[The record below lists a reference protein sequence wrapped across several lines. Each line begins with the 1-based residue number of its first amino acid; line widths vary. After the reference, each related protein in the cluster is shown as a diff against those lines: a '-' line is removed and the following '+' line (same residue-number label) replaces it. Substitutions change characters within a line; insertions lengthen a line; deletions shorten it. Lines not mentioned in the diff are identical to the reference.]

1 MTFADTKE
9 TLERQELEWLL
20 SPDVIGRSNNL
31 TEVLRFICERY
42 FNDEVDRINEYS
54 IAVEAL
60 GRRSD
65 FDPQTDTI
73 VRVTVHSLRRRL
85 KEIYHST
92 GAEHAVCVSIP
103 VGHYAPS
110 FVHRELPSGEHLA
123 SERNPSALGELQ
135 ANGASTGA
143 SPAPPQ
149 PEHKAVDQSRRWR
162 SQWLAASVVFVV
174 VLLCFAGFMIWKRAG
189 THRTADKTPAAN
201 PAAQAADDALRV
213 LVGAGR
219 SSYIGQS
226 GETWIPDKYCTG
238 GTPFKVADQNFF
250 GTEDPTLFLAG
261 IRGNFHCK
269 FPVRPGLYEV
279 HLLFAETGDVRDISR
294 IVIFSING
302 GASTNLDI
310 VDDAAGSNTAT
321 TKVVAGVSPESDGA
335 IHLDFMNDDS
345 QLNAVEILPAPSDK
359 PLPVRIVAGPTAV
372 RDQQGQTWLSDR
384 DYFGGRRGRYPPLKS
399 PDLAIFG
406 FERIGHFKYV
416 IPVDPKF
423 NYDVKL
429 HFIEHWFGKDNGG
442 SGGVG
447 SRIFDVSCNG
457 SMLLKN
463 FDILADGGY
472 DPVTKV
478 FKGIEPTAQGKI
490 ELNFTPV
497 VNYPLI
503 NAIEITPEAIAP
515 NRIFPSFDSSR

>member
-1 MTFADTKE
+1 
-9 TLERQELEWLL
+9 
-20 SPDVIGRSNNL
+20 
-31 TEVLRFICERY
+31 
-42 FNDEVDRINEYS
+42 
-54 IAVEAL
+54 
-60 GRRSD
+60 
-65 FDPQTDTI
+65 
-73 VRVTVHSLRRRL
+73 
-85 KEIYHST
+85 
-92 GAEHAVCVSIP
+92 
-103 VGHYAPS
+103 
-110 FVHRELPSGEHLA
+110 
-123 SERNPSALGELQ
+123 
-135 ANGASTGA
+135 
-143 SPAPPQ
+143 
-149 PEHKAVDQSRRWR
+149 
-162 SQWLAASVVFVV
+162 
-174 VLLCFAGFMIWKRAG
+174 
-189 THRTADKTPAAN
+189 
-201 PAAQAADDALRV
+201 
-213 LVGAGR
+213 
-219 SSYIGQS
+219 
-226 GETWIPDKYCTG
+226 
-238 GTPFKVADQNFF
+238 
-250 GTEDPTLFLAG
+250 
-261 IRGNFHCK
+261 
-269 FPVRPGLYEV
+269 LYEV
-279 HLLFAETGDVRDISR
+279 HLLFAETGEVRDISR

-472 DPVTKV
+472 DPATKV